1 MVSAAAPA
9 PIPSPGTWFLS
20 SFWGAWLPQPWF
32 AGVSGRRFLSFGEQ
46 TEVSATSE
54 KEAGRKH
61 WPRVCLAWGGWQ
73 GTPSCGC
80 SWRGCRWRGLW
91 SPGLMLLNGV

>member
-61 WPRVCLAWGGWQ
+61 VSAWPGVGGRGPLPVGAVGVAVAGVASGPQ
-73 GTPSCGC
+73 DSC
-80 SWRGCRWRGLW
+80 S
-91 SPGLMLLNGV
+91 